1 MTKSSISG
9 NDFTGTHVFRRQ
21 TTGEWPKVDRLQPLT
36 SHQGGGRTFAMHK
49 GDLFIAQQNSNYDRD
64 AGVINVFAKAANGTY
79 DHVAT
84 LVSSNGASLGEFGI
98 SGRNVIAA
106 CGDGEACYFELPA
119 SLTQPARVQETFPG
133 STPTG
138 WTLSAGSQFSIVQS
152 GASRVLRQAETA
164 SPATHTAVLTAS
176 NWTNQS
182 IQADIRPTAFA
193 GNDRWVG
200 LAAHY
205 RDASNFYYVTLRS
218 SGSVAL
224 KKIVNGVFSTIAS
237 APLEVSIN
245 RTYRVRLESVGTRQR
260 VYVNG
265 VPMLDADDAA
275 IPSGRAGLL
284 TYRAAAN
291 FDNVVVSPTPTTS
304 MYCRKPTSASRP
316 PPMSGP
322 VPDPDS
328 GSPPFPICRT
338 HSKYLQTSVAGDARA
353 TVGVATDDQS
363 VDVRARATTFAG
375 GSGGDRWFGAIAR
388 YSNETNYYYFSLRS
402 SNMLSLR
409 KVTNGQITVL
419 RSVPLPV
426 VLGRW
431 YRLRLEAVGSQLRAY
446 VNGTLWLETTDTTH
460 ARGQTGIMTYRT
472 AAEFDDYRAIQ
483 P

>member
-1 MTKSSISG
+1 
-9 NDFTGTHVFRRQ
+9 VFRRQ
-21 TTGEWPKVDRLQPLT
+21 TSGEWPKVDRLQPLT

-49 GDLFIAQQNSNYDRD
+49 GDLFIAQQNSNFDHGAD
-64 AGVINVFAKAANGTY
+64 VINVFAKAANGIY

-84 LVSSNGASLGEFGI
+84 LVASNGEPLGDFGI

-138 WTLSAGSQFSIVQS
+138 WALSAGSQFSIAQWGV
-152 GASRVLRQAETA
+152 SRVLRQAETA
-164 SPATHTAVLTAS
+164 SPATHSAVLTAS
-176 NWTNQS
+176 NWANQS

-237 APLEVSIN
+237 APIEVSIN

-291 FDNVVVSPTPTTS
+291 FDNVIASPTPTAS
-304 MYCRKPTSASRP
+304 LHVANYYGISATGDVWTRTGPGQWGTAISDP
-316 PPMSGP
+316 PN
-322 VPDPDS
+322 
-328 GSPPFPICRT
+328 T
-338 HSKYLQTSVAGDARA
+338 LKYVQTSVAGDARA
-353 TVGVATDDQS
+353 TVGVITDDQS

-375 GSGGDRWFGAIAR
+375 GSGGDRWFGAITR
-388 YSNETNYYYFSLRS
+388 YTNETNYYYVSLRS

-419 RSVPLPV
+419 RSMALPV

-446 VNGTLWLETTDTTH
+446 VNGSLKLEASDTTH
-460 ARGQTGIMTYRT
+460 ARGQTGIVTFRT